1 MPYLKRIKS
10 PDLTY
15 VLLMI
20 IMAWFAAVVLAF
32 VEH

>member
-15 VLLMI
+15 VLLMV
-20 IMAWFAAVVLAF
+20 IMDWFAAVELAF
-32 VEH
+32 VGH